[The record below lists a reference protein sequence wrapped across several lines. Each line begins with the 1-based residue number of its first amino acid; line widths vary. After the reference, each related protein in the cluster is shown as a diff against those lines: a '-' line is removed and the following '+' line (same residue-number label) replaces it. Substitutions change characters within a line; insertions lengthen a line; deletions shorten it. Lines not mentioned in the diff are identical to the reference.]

1 MKNFYEIKVED
12 RVIPF
17 SEYKNLSEEELNL
30 AKIEWREDC
39 KEASKALFT
48 DLMFT
53 ELKEKLNGLGYDV
66 VSYKGVYH
74 RVLNKSLSSFEFESE
89 IDAYVDCYMHSN
101 NLN

>member
-17 SEYKNLSEEELNL
+17 SEYKNLSEEELQL
-30 AKIEWREDC
+30 AKIKWREDC
-39 KEASKALFT
+39 KESSKALFY
-48 DLMFT
+48 DLRFIV
-53 ELKEKLNGLGYDV
+53 LKEKLNGLGYDV
-66 VSYKGVYH
+66 VFYKGVYH

>member
-17 SEYKNLSEEELNL
+17 SKYKDLSEEELNL
-30 AKIEWREDC
+30 AKIKWREDY
-39 KEASKALFT
+39 KDASETLFS
-48 DLMFT
+48 DLRFID
-53 ELKEKLNGLGYDV
+53 LKEKLNSLGYDV